1 MTNILFVHEVR
12 IGVNISSF
20 TSRLYSVYGYDKG
33 SFQHE
38 KQYNTPAKKKFK
50 LSIPCFEHTK
60 FG

>member
-38 KQYNTPAKKKFK
+38 KQYNTPAKKNLHF
-50 LSIPCFEHTK
+50 
-60 FG
+60 